1 MELLVLA
8 MLALFLIII
17 AISVI
22 IYISVRRNSVD
33 KKFYKVFDSKLDD
46 DLDND
51 DDDDYVPINIV
62 MPSSFKKEE
71 IVENEEPKKEEEKVN
86 IINPVVIKETK
97 ESKLEDVV
105 NVLINKRN
113 YIFLANNNV
122 VSKNDHIKLILDG
135 KVYFGTITKANYQR
149 DVSTLKTKPRKLI
162 IVKKK
167 EKSDSNKNIK
177 KQIKK
182 DSLLEMEFIPV
193 KKEKA

>member
-1 MELLVLA
+1 
-8 MLALFLIII
+8 
-17 AISVI
+17 
-22 IYISVRRNSVD
+22 VD
-33 KKFYKVFDSKLDD
+33 KKFDKVFDSKLDD

-162 IVKKK
+162 IVKNK